1 MSNRP
6 HNFKATLPRYDS
18 LGIDYST
25 GELVRE
31 EPSGGKW
38 SEIA

>member
-18 LGIDYST
+18 LGIDFST
-25 GELVRE
+25 GELVSQDTGNCKN
-31 EPSGGKW
+31 PV
-38 SEIA
+38 